1 MAGLK
6 AISADSHVQE
16 APELFETRVPEEFRP
31 RLPHMEEGEDGAKYR
46 VVEGRKKRRFDIAAE
61 NINEDDME
69 REFRLDP
76 SGGTDIPYRLKDQDR
91 DGVTAEVLYPNSLLA
106 LFAAPDPKYQ
116 IAVARAYN
124 DWAIELFGGHADR
137 FAPAALVPVIDV
149 PTAVEEVKRVA
160 RLGYRL
166 ISAPIHLRHQPYSL
180 PVYEPLWNVLEETGL
195 PISLHFISG
204 SEDHLPEGAG
214 EERHGGFLTYMVTAM
229 AEGIVPATVFVSSGV
244 LARHPSMHT
253 VIVECGAGW
262 LPWVLY
268 TMDDQ
273 YERKH
278 MWIEPKLDMKPSE
291 YFKRQGHA
299 TFSDDLAALR
309 MIDFIGPEALLWGSD
324 YPHDEGT
331 FPHSQEV
338 IERTF
343 AGLSEE
349 DKRKIVYGNAAS
361 LYGFG
366 GNGA

>member
-124 DWAIELFGGHADR
+124 DWAIELFGGHVDR

-160 RLGYRL
+160 GLGYRL

-244 LARHPSMHT
+244 LARHPSNAHRNSGM
-253 VIVECGAGW
+253 
-262 LPWVLY
+262 
-268 TMDDQ
+268 
-273 YERKH
+273 R
-278 MWIEPKLDMKPSE
+278 
-291 YFKRQGHA
+291 R
-299 TFSDDLAALR
+299 
-309 MIDFIGPEALLWGSD
+309 
-324 YPHDEGT
+324 
-331 FPHSQEV
+331 
-338 IERTF
+338 
-343 AGLSEE
+343 GL
-349 DKRKIVYGNAAS
+349 AS
-361 LYGFG
+361 LGSVHDG
-366 GNGA
+366 

>member
-6 AISADSHVQE
+6 VISADSHVQE
-16 APELFETRVPEEFRP
+16 SPELFETRVPEEFRE
-31 RLPHMEEGEDGAKYR
+31 RLPRIVEEEDGAQYQFL
-46 VVEGRKKRRFDIAAE
+46 EGRKKRRFDIAE
-61 NINEDDME
+61 GNVNEEDLE
-69 REFRLDP
+69 REFRSDP
-76 SGGTDIPYRLKDQDR
+76 SGGTDIPFRLKDQDR
-91 DGVTAEVLYPNSLLA
+91 DGIAAEVVYPNSLLH
-106 LFAAPDPKYQ
+106 LFASPDPEYQ
-116 IAVARAYN
+116 IGVARAYN
-124 DWAIELFGGHADR
+124 DWAIDVFGGHPDR
-137 FAPAALVPVIDV
+137 FAPAAILPVINV
-149 PTAVEEVKRVA
+149 EAAVQEVKRVA
-160 RLGYRL
+160 GLGYKL
-166 ISAPIHLRHQPYSL
+166 ISAPIHLEHQPYSL
-180 PVYEPLWNVLEETGL
+180 PIYEPLWNALDETGL
-195 PISLHFISG
+195 PLNLHFNTG
-204 SEDHLPEGAG
+204 SKDHSPDGIG
-214 EERHGGFLTYMVTAM
+214 EEQHGGFLSFMVTAM

-278 MWIEPKLDMKPSE
+278 MWIEPKLDMMPSE
-291 YFKRQGHA
+291 YFKRQGHT

-309 MIDFIGPEALLWGSD
+309 MLDFIGPEALMWGSD

-343 AGLSEE
+343 AELSEE
-349 DKRKIVYGNAAS
+349 NKRKIVYGNAAS

-366 GNGA
+366 GNGG

>member
-106 LFAAPDPKYQ
+106 LFASPDPNYQ

-137 FAPAALVPVIDV
+137 FAPAGLVPVIDV

-160 RLGYRL
+160 GLGYKL
-166 ISAPIHLRHQPYSL
+166 ISAPIHLKHQPYSL
-180 PVYEPLWNVLEETGL
+180 PVYEPLWNVLEETGS
-195 PISLHFISG
+195 PDKSPLH
-204 SEDHLPEGAG
+204 
-214 EERHGGFLTYMVTAM
+214 
-229 AEGIVPATVFVSSGV
+229 
-244 LARHPSMHT
+244 
-253 VIVECGAGW
+253 
-262 LPWVLY
+262 
-268 TMDDQ
+268 
-273 YERKH
+273 
-278 MWIEPKLDMKPSE
+278 
-291 YFKRQGHA
+291 
-299 TFSDDLAALR
+299 
-309 MIDFIGPEALLWGSD
+309 IG
-324 YPHDEGT
+324 
-331 FPHSQEV
+331 Q
-338 IERTF
+338 
-343 AGLSEE
+343 
-349 DKRKIVYGNAAS
+349 
-361 LYGFG
+361 
-366 GNGA
+366 

>member
-1 MAGLK
+1 MAGLR

-16 APELFETRVPEEFRP
+16 SPELFETRVPEEFRA
-31 RLPHMEEGEDGAKYR
+31 RLPRVVEEEDGAQFF
-46 VVEGRKKRRFDIAAE
+46 VAEGRNKRRFDLAE
-61 NINEDDME
+61 ANIDEDDLN
-69 REFRLDP
+69 REFRQDP
-76 SGGTDIPYRLKDQDR
+76 SGGTDIPYRMKDQDR
-91 DGVTAEVLYPNSLLA
+91 DGVAAEVLYPNSLLT
-106 LFAAPDPKYQ
+106 LFGSTDPAFQ
-116 IAVARAYN
+116 IGVARAYN
-124 DWAIELFGGHADR
+124 DWAIELFGGHSDR
-137 FAPAALVPVIDV
+137 FAPAAIVPVIDV
-149 PTAVEEVKRVA
+149 GMAVEEVRRVA
-160 RLGYRL
+160 GLGYKL
-166 ISAPIHLRHQPYSL
+166 ISAPIHLKYQPYSL
-180 PVYEPLWNVLEETGL
+180 PIYEPLWNALEETGL
-195 PISLHFISG
+195 PLSLHFVTG
-204 SEDHLPEGAG
+204 SEDHTPEDLGD
-214 EERHGGFLTYMVTAM
+214 EKEGGFLTYMVTAM

-291 YFKRQGHA
+291 YFKRQGHT

-309 MIDFIGPEALLWGSD
+309 MLDFIGPETLMWGSD

-343 AGLSEE
+343 SELSEE
-349 DKRKIVYGNAAS
+349 NKRKIVYGNAAS
-361 LYGFG
+361 LYGLG
-366 GNGA
+366 GNGG

>member
-137 FAPAALVPVIDV
+137 FAPAGLVPVIDV

-160 RLGYRL
+160 GLGYKL
-166 ISAPIHLRHQPYSL
+166 ISAPIHLKHQPYSL

-214 EERHGGFLTYMVTAM
+214 EEQAWRLPHLHGDRDGRGNSPRHRVRKLRGAG
-229 AEGIVPATVFVSSGV
+229 PAPEPTLRNSGV
-244 LARHPSMHT
+244 R
-253 VIVECGAGW
+253 
-262 LPWVLY
+262 
-268 TMDDQ
+268 
-273 YERKH
+273 R
-278 MWIEPKLDMKPSE
+278 
-291 YFKRQGHA
+291 R
-299 TFSDDLAALR
+299 LAALGAVHDGR
-309 MIDFIGPEALLWGSD
+309 PVRAEAHVDRAEAGHEAQRVLQAAGSRD
-324 YPHDEGT
+324 I
-331 FPHSQEV
+331 Q
-338 IERTF
+338 
-343 AGLSEE
+343 
-349 DKRKIVYGNAAS
+349 
-361 LYGFG
+361 
-366 GNGA
+366 

>member
-16 APELFETRVPEEFRP
+16 GPELFEKRVPEEYRA
-31 RLPHMEEGEDGAKYR
+31 RLPRMEEREDGAKYR
-46 VVEGRKKRRFDIAAE
+46 VIEGRSKRRFDKAE
-61 NINEDDME
+61 ENVTEEDLE
-69 REFRLDP
+69 REFRQDP
-76 SGGTDIPYRLKDQDR
+76 SGGTDIPYRLRDQDR
-91 DGVTAEVLYPNSLLA
+91 DGVLAEVIYPNSLIH
-106 LFAAPDPKYQ
+106 LFASPDPEFQ
-116 IAVARAYN
+116 IGVARAYN

-137 FAPAALVPVIDV
+137 FAPAAILPVIDV

-160 RLGYRL
+160 GLGYKL
-166 ISAPIHLRHQPYSL
+166 ISAPIHLKYQPYSL
-180 PVYEPLWNVLEETGL
+180 PLYEPLWNVLEETGL
-195 PISLHFISG
+195 PISLHFHTG
-204 SEDHLPEGAG
+204 SQDHLPESAG
-214 EERHGGFLTYMVTAM
+214 EEQNGGFLTYMVTGM
-229 AEGIVPATVFVSSGV
+229 AEGIVPVSVFVSSGV

-309 MIDFIGPEALLWGSD
+309 MIDFIGAEALLWGSD

-343 AGLSEE
+343 VELSEE
-349 DKRKIVYGNAAS
+349 DKRKIVYGNSAS
-361 LYGFG
+361 LYGIG
-366 GNGA
+366 GNGS